1 MLNRTAQAEGSAEH
15 GAYGSPSMTERQ
27 NDQADTAVPS
37 IAAAPSGTPFLTQIG
52 SARAGDATAAHLEAA
67 LIDASRTL
75 QALRERLTQPSDAQ
89 RDMLARSDTLL
100 ARATAAARERR
111 PYVALDC
118 LQQIDRELVLALTD
132 EERRAA
138 MALALA
144 ESRATLAGWRQDAAE
159 ALAALAALA
168 RGDAPSVP
176 VLQALLLNLHSARQH
191 RRRRAALIR
200 QQLPMLV
207 VMLGL
212 AVLFFSLWG
221 LIGGFDWLARDDVEV
236 TVGMI
241 LVSGVLMGFFGG
253 LVSFAFS
260 WMRFDVSSRLADV
273 RAQRWLSLARPAIGA
288 AVAVP
293 IVLLV
298 EAGLVNLGQLSP
310 ALVLAVCF
318 AGGFSE
324 RWFMARL
331 DRIVGGG
338 AER

>member
-1 MLNRTAQAEGSAEH
+1 MLTVH
-15 GAYGSPSMTERQ
+15 KPMTEQ
-27 NDQADTAVPS
+27 LHASHAADPTQ
-37 IAAAPSGTPFLTQIG
+37 AAPPGAAFLARVGGTY
-52 SARAGDATAAHLEAA
+52 AGDASATHLEAA
-67 LIDASRTL
+67 LVDTSRRL
-75 QALRERLTQPSDAQ
+75 QALRERLPQPSAEQ
-89 RDMLARSDTLL
+89 RDMLARGDALL
-100 ARATAAARERR
+100 ARASAAARDRR
-111 PYVALDC
+111 PYLARDC
-118 LQQIDRELVLALTD
+118 LQQLDRELVLALTD
-132 EERRAA
+132 DERRAA

-144 ESRATLAGWRQDAAE
+144 ESRAALAGWRQDAAE
-159 ALAALAALA
+159 ALAALS
-168 RGDAPSVP
+168 RGDAPSAA
-176 VLQALLLNLHSARQH
+176 VLQAVMLNLHEARQQQ
-191 RRRRAALIR
+191 RRRAETIR

-212 AVLFFSLWG
+212 AVLFFSAWG
-221 LIGGFDWLARDDVEV
+221 LLGGFDWLARDDVEV
-236 TVGMI
+236 TVGMM

-260 WMRFDVSSRLADV
+260 WVRFDIAARLADR
-273 RAQRWLSLARPAIGA
+273 RAQRWLSLARPAVGA

-318 AGGFSE
+318 LGGFSE